1 MKISSNICTLSSTF
15 YLGVVVRL
23 KSSAPIL
30 SQGCLC
36 HIVTSY
42 CTWCTL
48 STGHLHQC
56 NYLSLMKLPSSIGRM
71 VQVII
76 QTKEPSWQ
84 DISSLWAATGCP
96 NISSNVSKLYKG
108 NTPPSPCYKNAKK
121 HLFYRLGQ
129 WVLDEASNHQ
139 IWAGQ
144 ACNKSEKERLT
155 CVTSIPHPPISM
167 WDSMW
172 DFAPNW
178 TRQ

>member
-30 SQGCLC
+30 SQGCRC

-76 QTKEPSWQ
+76 QQRNPLDKIFPVFGRPLVVPTVVQ
-84 DISSLWAATGCP
+84 MWASY
-96 NISSNVSKLYKG
+96 IKLYKG
-108 NTPPSPCYKNAKK
+108 NTPPSPCYKNAKSTYFTDWASEYWTK
-121 HLFYRLGQ
+121 
-129 WVLDEASNHQ
+129 EASNHQ

-155 CVTSIPHPPISM
+155 CVTSIPPPTHLHVRLHVRLC
-167 WDSMW
+167 
-172 DFAPNW
+172 A
-178 TRQ
+178 

>member
-30 SQGCLC
+30 SQGCRC

-76 QTKEPSWQ
+76 QQRNPLDKIFPVFGRPLVVPTVVQMWASYIKGTHLRPHVTKMPKAPILQIGPVSIGRRKHQ
-84 DISSLWAATGCP
+84 TTRYGLDKHAISQKRRGWLA
-96 NISSNVSKLYKG
+96 
-108 NTPPSPCYKNAKK
+108 
-121 HLFYRLGQ
+121 
-129 WVLDEASNHQ
+129 
-139 IWAGQ
+139 
-144 ACNKSEKERLT
+144 
-155 CVTSIPHPPISM
+155 
-167 WDSMW
+167 
-172 DFAPNW
+172 
-178 TRQ
+178 

>member
-30 SQGCLC
+30 SQGCRC

-76 QTKEPSWQ
+76 QQRNPLDKIFPVFGRPLVVPTLVQMWASYIKGTHLRPHVTKMPKSTYFT
-84 DISSLWAATGCP
+84 DWASEYWTKRQTTRYG
-96 NISSNVSKLYKG
+96 L
-108 NTPPSPCYKNAKK
+108 
-121 HLFYRLGQ
+121 
-129 WVLDEASNHQ
+129 
-139 IWAGQ
+139 GQ

-155 CVTSIPHPPISM
+155 CVTSIPPPTHLHVRLHVRLC
-167 WDSMW
+167 
-172 DFAPNW
+172 A
-178 TRQ
+178 